1 MGGHPPSPGNPND
14 SIPEGIATM
23 FIHVFLFQWK
33 PEVTSADQQKAAAW
47 ILSLKD
53 KIPGILEASY
63 GANTSPRSSGYT
75 HGGVM
80 KFADQAGFEAY
91 FAHPAHDELVAWL
104 MPLLLPPAE
113 LDFPV

>member
-1 MGGHPPSPGNPND
+1 
-14 SIPEGIATM
+14 M
-23 FIHVFLFQWK
+23 FLHVFLFQWK
-33 PEVTSADQQKAAAW
+33 PEVSDAEKQKAASW

-53 KIPGILEASY
+53 KIPEILDANY

-80 KFADQAGFEAY
+80 KFADQAAFDLY
-91 FAHPAHDELVAWL
+91 FAHPAHEELVAWL

-113 LDFPV
+113 LDFAV